1 MQEKMQERI
10 LFLLEKRRYAQLKEE
25 LLDINPYDLA
35 VLMAD
40 IPIEQL
46 PILFRILPKELAAET
61 FVEMDHD
68 MQEHLIKSF
77 SDTELKAMLNE
88 LYVDDTVDIIEEMPA
103 NVVKRILKH
112 TDSETR
118 EMINEILN
126 YPKDSA
132 GSIMTTEFVDL
143 KKDMTVADAFERI
156 RKDGVDKE
164 TIYTLYVTTKSRKL
178 IGIVSAKD
186 LMLSEQNVVIEDIM
200 ETNIVCV
207 DTSED
212 KEVVANLF
220 DKYDFLAIPVVDKE
234 ERLVGIVTIDDAIDV
249 LQDETT
255 EDITKMGAVMPN
267 EDTYFKTSVWQHA
280 KNRIPWL
287 LFLMLSAIFTGT
299 IITQYEAAFS
309 SIPLLVSFI
318 PQLMDTGGNCGSQ
331 ASVLIIRGLALDEI
345 KTSDFLKAVFKEI
358 RIALLVGVVLAVVNG
373 VRIIIMYNSDPSVNA
388 YALAIVLGVTL
399 MCTII
404 LAKFLGCALPILAKK
419 CRLDPALMASPLIT
433 TIVDAC
439 SILIYFNFAVAF
451 MNYLIK

>member
-1 MQEKMQERI
+1 
-10 LFLLEKRRYAQLKEE
+10 
-25 LLDINPYDLA
+25 
-35 VLMAD
+35 
-40 IPIEQL
+40 
-46 PILFRILPKELAAET
+46 
-61 FVEMDHD
+61 
-68 MQEHLIKSF
+68 
-77 SDTELKAMLNE
+77 
-88 LYVDDTVDIIEEMPA
+88 
-103 NVVKRILKH
+103 
-112 TDSETR
+112 
-118 EMINEILN
+118 
-126 YPKDSA
+126 
-132 GSIMTTEFVDL
+132 
-143 KKDMTVADAFERI
+143 MTVADAFERI

>member
-1 MQEKMQERI
+1 
-10 LFLLEKRRYAQLKEE
+10 
-25 LLDINPYDLA
+25 
-35 VLMAD
+35 
-40 IPIEQL
+40 
-46 PILFRILPKELAAET
+46 
-61 FVEMDHD
+61 
-68 MQEHLIKSF
+68 
-77 SDTELKAMLNE
+77 
-88 LYVDDTVDIIEEMPA
+88 
-103 NVVKRILKH
+103 
-112 TDSETR
+112 
-118 EMINEILN
+118 
-126 YPKDSA
+126 
-132 GSIMTTEFVDL
+132 
-143 KKDMTVADAFERI
+143 
-156 RKDGVDKE
+156 
-164 TIYTLYVTTKSRKL
+164 
-178 IGIVSAKD
+178 
-186 LMLSEQNVVIEDIM
+186 MLSEQNVVIEDIM

-345 KTSDFLKAVFKEI
+345 KTTDFLKAVFKEI
-358 RIALLVGVVLAVVNG
+358 RIALLVGVVLAVING

-419 CRLDPALMASPLIT
+419 CKLDPALMASPLIT

-451 MNYLIK
+451 MNYLVK

>member
-1 MQEKMQERI
+1 MTEKI
-10 LFLLEKRRYAQLKEE
+10 LELLNEKNYVKIKSIVKDLYPADLASLLETLSPRNITL
-25 LLDINPYDLA
+25 
-35 VLMAD
+35 
-40 IPIEQL
+40 
-46 PILFRILPKELAAET
+46 LFRLLPKELAAET
-61 FVEMDHD
+61 FTFMDSD
-68 MQEHLIKSF
+68 TQMHLISGF
-77 SDTELKAMLNE
+77 SDKELREILDE
-88 LYVDDTVDIIEEMPA
+88 IFVDDTVDIIEEMPS
-103 NVVKRILKH
+103 NVVKRILRS
-112 TDSETR
+112 TDPQTR
-118 EMINEILN
+118 AMINQILN

-156 RKDGVDKE
+156 RRVGVDKE

-186 LMLSEQNVVIEDIM
+186 LMLSEQGVVIEDIM

-299 IITQYEAAFS
+299 IITRYEVAFS
-309 SIPLLVSFI
+309 AIPLLVSFI

-345 KTSDFLKAVFKEI
+345 ETSDFFKAVLKELG
-358 RIALLVGVVLAVVNG
+358 IALIVGVVLAVVNG
-373 VRIIIMYNSDPSVNA
+373 LRIVIMYNSDPTVNA
-388 YALAIVLGVTL
+388 YALAAVLGVTL

-419 CRLDPALMASPLIT
+419 CKVDPALMASPLIT